1 MNDVRGTRAEGG
13 PRRGLLAYAL
23 WGVALIGVAAVLYVI
38 GAAII
43 KPGNGAA
50 DLKSLAHG
58 EMAKLEVSA
67 KANPPPSTPILDP
80 QGHAITLA
88 DLKAPVLVVN
98 LWATWCAPCVK
109 EMPTL
114 AKLQAAYPG
123 EVKVAPISMDV
134 LHDREKARAFIAEHP
149 PLDFYQD
156 PKYALA
162 FALDPPAEG
171 FPTTVIYDAKGHER
185 ARLSGAADWNGPDAR
200 AVVEALL
207 SCNAEAVW
215 TGCAGHADVIE
226 SGRSA
231 RFAPPILG

>member
-1 MNDVRGTRAEGG
+1 MSDVRETQVVGG
-13 PRRGLLAYAL
+13 PRPRGPLTYLL
-23 WGVALIGVAAVLYVI
+23 WGVALVGVAAVLYVI
-38 GAAII
+38 VTSVA
-43 KPGNGAA
+43 KPGGAA
-50 DLKSLAHG
+50 DLKSLARG
-58 EMAKLEVSA
+58 EMAQLQVGG
-67 KANPPPSTPILDP
+67 KAGPPPTTPILDDA
-80 QGHAITLA
+80 GHSTTLA

-114 AKLQAAYPG
+114 ARLQGAYAG
-123 EVKVAPISMDV
+123 RVKVAAISMDR
-134 LHDREKARAFIAEHP
+134 LGDREKARAFIAEHG
-149 PLDFYQD
+149 PLTFYQD

-207 SCNAEAVW
+207 AE
-215 TGCAGHADVIE
+215 H
-226 SGRSA
+226 
-231 RFAPPILG
+231 

>member
-1 MNDVRGTRAEGG
+1 MT
-13 PRRGLLAYAL
+13 YAL

-38 GAAII
+38 ATSVA
-43 KPGNGAA
+43 KPGGGA
-50 DLKSLAHG
+50 DLKSLARG
-58 EMAKLEVSA
+58 EMAQLQVGG
-67 KANPPPSTPILDP
+67 KAAPPPTTPILDDA
-80 QGHAITLA
+80 GRSTTLA

-114 AKLQAAYPG
+114 ARLQGAYAG
-123 EVKVAPISMDV
+123 RVKVAAISMDR
-134 LHDREKARAFIAEHP
+134 LGDREKARAFIAEHG
-149 PLDFYQD
+149 PLTFYQD

-171 FPTTVIYDAKGHER
+171 FPTTVIYDAKGRER

-207 SCNAEAVW
+207 AE
-215 TGCAGHADVIE
+215 H
-226 SGRSA
+226 
-231 RFAPPILG
+231 